1 MKLLID
7 NREPPAIIKYL
18 NVINESSKNKIII
31 EICTL
36 DLRDHIFY
44 HEKSETNIVIYI
56 YIYAESFT
64 VGWRFR
70 L

>member
-56 YIYAESFT
+56 YIYICRIIYSWVEI
-64 VGWRFR
+64 
-70 L
+70 